1 MKTLDLAQ
9 SNPALEDVLDLAGQS
24 NVLLRTLEGRTF
36 LVVELDDFDEEVE
49 LVRQN
54 GELRALL
61 KERSKETERYTLQQV
76 RELLELD

>member
-1 MKTLDLAQ
+1 MAQ
-9 SNPALEDVLDLAGQS
+9 HNY
-24 NVLLRTLEGRTF
+24 R
-36 LVVELDDFDEEVE
+36 VEVDDFDEEVE